1 MMSLMKKRPKKTDK
15 FSLTEVGTL
24 IEAMRAEFKPILE
37 DIPSIKAKLDS
48 TFEQV
53 GKNTEGIEL
62 LRFLVTKNAE
72 EIRRIRDIVTKNAEE
87 IRRIRDI
94 VTKTPEEIELIRQKL
109 KSKVDRKDFEL
120 FEKKVASLTG

>member
-72 EIRRIRDIVTKNAEE
+72 EIRRIRDIVTK
-87 IRRIRDI
+87 
-94 VTKTPEEIELIRQKL
+94 TPEEIELIRQKL